1 MPSFTPRR
9 VAKPEVPVADVPSN
23 VKFALPVINIV
34 NLPPKPIGRVTP
46 QTTTLPLSTT
56 SIAFRQ
62 QTPAEIVIDQ
72 STNPTPPE
80 GKLQVALNQANVNI
94 KKQIIPQV
102 VRLLQPFAIDKLDQ
116 AIPDLNLQSLK
127 GVDFMN
133 TFSTSNLNALQQ
145 LTIDNIPP
153 DFKSEGKLK
162 ELCPTKEEIQ
172 RLLEK
177 KNQLVRALNN
187 VYITAEI
194 LAVSGTAASLYGA
207 AWKIRQIALENNPL
221 PLVIPTTTGT
231 PPPPGYIPIPIGPFS
246 LAIASQASLAK
257 IDKKLN
263 RARNQSDKGF
273 QTAKALLSISTTL
286 SLSIQVVLSL
296 LNLID
301 ILALLCAQG
310 EFTQE
315 ELSQD
320 MVRFAGQAL
329 LQGNTVDN
337 SYKGFQLE
345 IRTESQPVGTLY
357 RRFAIALNRQGVTAL
372 KGSPSFASS
381 EQILIDEIKYLIDS
395 NPNLKPY

>member
-127 GVDFMN
+127 GVNFMN
-133 TFSTSNLNALQQ
+133 AFSTSNLNALQQ

-246 LAIASQASLAK
+246 LAIASQASIAK

>member
-62 QTPAEIVIDQ
+62 QTPTEIVIDQ
-72 STNPTPPE
+72 STNPPPPE

-207 AWKIRQIALENNPL
+207 AWKTRQIALENNPL
-221 PLVIPTTTGT
+221 PLVIPTITGT

-246 LAIASQASLAK
+246 LAIASQASVAK

-286 SLSIQVVLSL
+286 ALSIQFVLSL

-345 IRTESQPVGTLY
+345 IRTESQSVGTLY

>member
-116 AIPDLNLQSLK
+116 ALPDLNLQSLK

-246 LAIASQASLAK
+246 LAIASQASIAK

>member
-133 TFSTSNLNALQQ
+133 AFSTSNLNALQQ

-221 PLVIPTTTGT
+221 PLVIPTITGT

-246 LAIASQASLAK
+246 LAIASQASVAK

>member
-194 LAVSGTAASLYGA
+194 LAVSGTAASLYGD

-221 PLVIPTTTGT
+221 PLVIPTITGT

-246 LAIASQASLAK
+246 LAIASQASVAK

>member
-127 GVDFMN
+127 GVNFMN
-133 TFSTSNLNALQQ
+133 AFSTSNLNALQQ

-207 AWKIRQIALENNPL
+207 AWKTRQIALENNPL
-221 PLVIPTTTGT
+221 PLVIPTITGT

>member
-1 MPSFTPRR
+1 M
-9 VAKPEVPVADVPSN
+9 ADN
-23 VKFALPVINIV
+23 V
-34 NLPPKPIGRVTP
+34 NLPPKPLGKVTP
-46 QTTTLPLSTT
+46 PTTTLPLSTT

-72 STNPTPPE
+72 STNPPPPE
-80 GKLQVALNQANVNI
+80 GQLQVALNQANISI

-116 AIPDLNLQSLK
+116 SIPNLNLQALK

-162 ELCPTKEEIQ
+162 ELCPTKEELQ
-172 RLLEK
+172 RILEK

-187 VYITAEI
+187 IYITAEI
-194 LAVSGTAASLYGA
+194 LSVTGTVASLYGT
-207 AWKIRQIALENNPL
+207 AWKARQKAIENNPI
-221 PLVIPTTTGT
+221 PLVIPTALGVA
-231 PPPPGYIPIPIGPFS
+231 PPGYIPIPIGPFS
-246 LAIASQASLAK
+246 ISIASQASVAK
-257 IDKKLN
+257 IDKQLT

-273 QTAKALLSISTTL
+273 AVAKALLSISTTL

-301 ILALLCAQG
+301 ILALLCSQE

-329 LQGNTVDN
+329 LQGNTVDK

-372 KGSPSFASS
+372 KGTPSFASS
-381 EQILIDEIKYLIDS
+381 EQILIDELKYLIDS

>member
-133 TFSTSNLNALQQ
+133 AFSTSNLNALQQ

-207 AWKIRQIALENNPL
+207 AWKTRQIALENNPL

-246 LAIASQASLAK
+246 LAIASQASVAK

>member
-246 LAIASQASLAK
+246 LAIASQASIAK

>member
-116 AIPDLNLQSLK
+116 ALPDLNLQSLK

-207 AWKIRQIALENNPL
+207 AWKTRQIALENNPL

-246 LAIASQASLAK
+246 LAIASQASVAK

>member
-1 MPSFTPRR
+1 M
-9 VAKPEVPVADVPSN
+9 AD
-23 VKFALPVINIV
+23 IV

-187 VYITAEI
+187 VYIT
-194 LAVSGTAASLYGA
+194 
-207 AWKIRQIALENNPL
+207 
-221 PLVIPTTTGT
+221 
-231 PPPPGYIPIPIGPFS
+231 
-246 LAIASQASLAK
+246 
-257 IDKKLN
+257 
-263 RARNQSDKGF
+263 
-273 QTAKALLSISTTL
+273 
-286 SLSIQVVLSL
+286 
-296 LNLID
+296 
-301 ILALLCAQG
+301 LCA
-310 EFTQE
+310 
-315 ELSQD
+315 
-320 MVRFAGQAL
+320 
-329 LQGNTVDN
+329 
-337 SYKGFQLE
+337 
-345 IRTESQPVGTLY
+345 PV
-357 RRFAIALNRQGVTAL
+357 
-372 KGSPSFASS
+372 
-381 EQILIDEIKYLIDS
+381 
-395 NPNLKPY
+395 